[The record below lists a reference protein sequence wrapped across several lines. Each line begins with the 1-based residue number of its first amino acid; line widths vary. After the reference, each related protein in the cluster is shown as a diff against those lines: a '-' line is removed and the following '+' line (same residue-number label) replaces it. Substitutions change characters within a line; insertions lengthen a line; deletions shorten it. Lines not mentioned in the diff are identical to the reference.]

1 MQIKRK
7 QCIIVEYENT
17 KEQLEVCTNQQCI
30 CQKLE
35 ITSSAERDINLSK
48 ITIKF
53 INRYRSLLIKWYPLS
68 K

>member
-53 INRYRSLLIKWYPLS
+53 IK
-68 K
+68 